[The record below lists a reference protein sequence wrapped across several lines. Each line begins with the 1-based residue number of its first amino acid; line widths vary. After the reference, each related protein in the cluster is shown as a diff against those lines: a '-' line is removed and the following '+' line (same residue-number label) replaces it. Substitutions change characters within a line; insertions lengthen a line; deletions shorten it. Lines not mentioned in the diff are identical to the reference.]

1 MDKQATPAGSVL
13 LRRPRRWSTSLPRP
27 ARLVLLVLAAGI
39 FLRVLV
45 MVSAPGVVNDYF
57 TGDSTRYA
65 RIGYGALFEDP
76 WQPAGYPAFLALL
89 RGITT
94 SLSVTVLVQHALG
107 VLTAGVLYCAAR
119 RAGAGSVAALLPAGV
134 VLFSGDHLFLE
145 HGLLSEAVWMPLLAL
160 ALYFVVRASAEH
172 RLVWLSLASASLA
185 ASALVR
191 NLSLVLLGLLVVGAA
206 VVAGRT
212 GLRRAPAAAAAAVVP
227 AGLLLGGYVALAS
240 IVGTYAGMGE
250 MSGWSLYARVG
261 QFADCRQFDPPG
273 ATQGLCEATPPSERA
288 GPYHYLWAQDAPYR
302 DVFPG
307 MPWTASDAVG
317 DWARAAIRSQPDVY
331 LRTVATDVAR
341 YVDPQLASRRPAGG
355 TGPELMQFRTQSIYQ
370 PETDV
375 YVERLLTKYS
385 GVRAEAGP
393 GAGILATYHR
403 VVRVNGLGLLV
414 LLVLAL
420 AGAVRGRGTAR
431 VTCTFVFLGAG
442 ALLVLPAAVS
452 AYEARYAIPPT
463 MFLAVGAALG
473 CSTFRSRAAADVA
486 GPSTSTRHPGDPR
499 TRPLAPARAQE
510 RTPRH
515 SGADRARGRGRA
527 AEGRSS

>member
-1 MDKQATPAGSVL
+1 MDKQATTTGSVL
-13 LRRPRRWSTSLPRP
+13 VRQPGQWSKSLPRP
-27 ARLVLLVLAAGI
+27 ARLVLLVFAAGI

-45 MVSAPGVVNDYF
+45 MVSASGVVNDYF

-76 WQPAGYPAFLALL
+76 WQPAGYPAFLAFL

-94 SLSVTVLVQHALG
+94 SLAVTVLVQHALG
-107 VLTAGVLYCAAR
+107 VLTAGLLYCAAR
-119 RAGAGSVAALLPAGV
+119 RAGAGSIAALLPGGV

-145 HGLLSEAVWMPLLAL
+145 HGLLSEALWMPLLAL
-160 ALYFVVRASAEH
+160 ALYFVIRAYAEH
-172 RLVWLSLASASLA
+172 RLVWLPLASASLA

-206 VVAGRT
+206 VVAGRA
-212 GLRRAPAAAAAAVVP
+212 GLRRAPAAVAAALVP
-227 AGLLLGGYVALAS
+227 AGLLLGGYAAVVS
-240 IVGTYAGMGE
+240 TVGTYAGMGE

-261 QFADCRQFDPPG
+261 QFADCRQFDPPE
-273 ATQGLCEATPPSERA
+273 ATQGLCEATPPAERS

-317 DWARAAIRSQPDVY
+317 DWAHAAIRSQPDVY
-331 LRTVATDVAR
+331 LRTVAIDVAR
-341 YVDPQLASRRPAGG
+341 YLDPQLASSRPAAG
-355 TGPELMQFRTQSIYQ
+355 TGPDLMQFRVQSIYQ
-370 PETDV
+370 PETDL
-375 YVERLLTKYS
+375 YVERLRTKYS

-414 LLVLAL
+414 LLVLTL
-420 AGAVRGRGTAR
+420 AGAARSRGTAR
-431 VTCTFVFLGAG
+431 VTCAFACVGAG
-442 ALLVLPAAVS
+442 ALLVFPAAVS

-473 CSTFRSRAAADVA
+473 CSTFRARPA
-486 GPSTSTRHPGDPR
+486 GAVGPGDVD
-499 TRPLAPARAQE
+499 A
-510 RTPRH
+510 TP
-515 SGADRARGRGRA
+515 G
-527 AEGRSS
+527 